1 MCFRTEL
8 KTLGTDQFRTALDMG
23 NETGMP
29 MYEWKPD
36 SLEEHLVT
44 ETVPPINNLIGM
56 NFDRPEKDDI
66 ERV

>member
-1 MCFRTEL
+1 
-8 KTLGTDQFRTALDMG
+8 MG